1 MKTKIEYSVNL
12 QDVPKN
18 LRDKFKNI
26 SDEMEQISA
35 YITAIAEDLEHE
47 NVTIVSGRI
56 DRTRRRLFDIDSGL
70 EDCDNA
76 IKLYTET
83 VRQLQQAQSQ

>member
-35 YITAIAEDLEHE
+35 YITAIAEDL
-47 NVTIVSGRI
+47 
-56 DRTRRRLFDIDSGL
+56 
-70 EDCDNA
+70 
-76 IKLYTET
+76 
-83 VRQLQQAQSQ
+83 